1 MLLLALQML
10 IRDKAKH
17 IMLVSGLTFCSLL
30 ITQQA
35 SVFCGLMIWTAG
47 TVRNIAAP
55 IWVFDEKLEQV
66 NEAIPMRSIEL
77 QRVRSVEG
85 VAWAVPLYTGL
96 AQARLPDGSF
106 QGMLLVGL
114 DAASLVGRPA
124 VMTAGRIEDLAL
136 PNAVIIDQVGVEKLA
151 AKGVRCEIGTTFEIN
166 DRLARVVGLCRT
178 YRNFTGQPYVFT
190 TADRALEY
198 LPPQRKML
206 SFVLAG
212 AQDGVPAEAVAARI
226 AREPGL
232 EAATRNELFWRTIW
246 WYVRNTGIPISFG
259 TVVLLGAIVG
269 IAIAGQTFYLFIH
282 DNSRNLAA
290 LKAMGARTPL
300 LAAMVIT
307 QAAWVG
313 GLGYGLGVG
322 LAAQFGRAVYQA
334 GQPPFFM
341 PWQLLVFA
349 AAVIL
354 LVCVIAALIGLA
366 KVVRLEA
373 AQVFR

>member
-1 MLLLALQML
+1 ML
-10 IRDKAKH
+10 IRDRAKH
-17 IMLVSGLTFCSLL
+17 IMLISGLTFCSLL

-47 TVRNIAAP
+47 TVRNISAP

-77 QRVRSVEG
+77 QRVRSVDG
-85 VAWAVPLYTGL
+85 VGWAVPLYMGS

-114 DAASLVGRPA
+114 DPATLVGRPA
-124 VMTAGRIEDLAL
+124 LMTSGTIEDLAL
-136 PNAVIIDQVGVEKLA
+136 PDAVVIDQVGVEKLA
-151 AKGVRCEIGTTFEIN
+151 AKGITCEVGTTFEIN
-166 DRLARVVGLCRT
+166 DKLARVVGLCRT
-178 YRNFTGQPYVFT
+178 YRNFTAQPYVYT
-190 TADRALEY
+190 TADRALDY
-198 LPPQRKML
+198 LPPQRKRL

-212 AQDGVPAEAVAARI
+212 PQDGVPAEVVAARI
-226 AREPGL
+226 SDQSGL
-232 EAATRNELFWRTIW
+232 KAATRNQLFWQTIW
-246 WYVRNTGIPISFG
+246 WYVSNTGIPISFG
-259 TVVLLGAIVG
+259 TVVILGAIVG

-282 DNSRNLAA
+282 DNTRNLAA

-300 LAAMVIT
+300 LTAMVIV
-307 QAAWVG
+307 QAIWVG
-313 GLGYGLGVG
+313 GIGYGLGVG
-322 LAAQFGRAVYQA
+322 LAAQFGRAVYEA

-341 PWQLLVFA
+341 PWQLLVFT

-354 LVCVIAALIGLA
+354 SVCMLAALIGLV

-373 AQVFR
+373 ALVFR